1 MNFCVDERGIV
12 TCFFGVL
19 VSKSIFLEMNSIL
32 NQSERVS
39 ERKRERE
46 RTREKRVIIRY

>member
-1 MNFCVDERGIV
+1 MNFGVDERGIG

-32 NQSERVS
+32 NQSERA
-39 ERKRERE
+39 KERE
-46 RTREKRVIIRY
+46 KEQEERE